1 LDLSNQG
8 REFVN
13 SVKAMLRRMSEMENA
28 IFGVL
33 ICTSG
38 AYDWLSLYKGV
49 RLVGPYYAS
58 GVYVLTS
65 FSLLSVLLFAAYST
79 VGGIMLL
86 TAQRARSRYKTV
98 APNVVAIAA
107 VFAPYL
113 FAFLPKGDFLG
124 ANIYAAYVCV
134 IIGGSLTLLSL
145 AYLRRALTIT
155 PQATS
160 LVTAGPYALV
170 RHPMYSGSILIMFGL
185 MLLVDSAAAVVLFL
199 ACAGLQ
205 IQRTRYEETLLEYSL
220 PDYGRYK
227 CGVGRF
233 VPRLGYRFRTNTA
246 SIQTDASA
254 LRGGAKA
261 LRRQATE
268 FAGSGTDRSFG

>member
-1 LDLSNQG
+1 MSKQSSIQDSNQG

-13 SVKAMLRRMSEMENA
+13 SAKAMLRRLSERENA

-38 AYDWLSLYKGV
+38 GYDWLSLYKGV

-79 VGGIMLL
+79 LGGIMLL

-113 FAFLPKGDFLG
+113 FAFLPTGDFLG
-124 ANIYAAYVCV
+124 ANVYAAYLCI
-134 IIGGSLTLLSL
+134 IIGGSITLLSL
-145 AYLRRALTIT
+145 VYLRRALTIT

-170 RHPMYSGSILIMFGL
+170 RHPMYSGSILILLGL
-185 MLLVDSAAAVVLFL
+185 MLLIDSAAAVILFL
-199 ACAGLQ
+199 LGAGLQ
-205 IQRTRYEETLLEYSL
+205 IQRARYEETLLENSL

-227 CGVGRF
+227 CRVGRF
-233 VPRLGYRFRTNTA
+233 VPRLSNGFRTNTA
-246 SIQTDASA
+246 
-254 LRGGAKA
+254 
-261 LRRQATE
+261 
-268 FAGSGTDRSFG
+268 

>member
-1 LDLSNQG
+1 MKS
-8 REFVN
+8 
-13 SVKAMLRRMSEMENA
+13 ATAILRRMSEMENA

-33 ICTSG
+33 ICASG
-38 AYDWLSLYKGV
+38 AYDWLSFYKGV

-65 FSLLSVLLFAAYST
+65 FSLLSVLLFAAYSSL
-79 VGGIMLL
+79 GGIMLL
-86 TAQRARSRYKTV
+86 SAQRARARYKTV
-98 APNVVAIAA
+98 APNVMAIAA

-124 ANIYAAYVCV
+124 ANVYAAYVCV

-145 AYLRRALTIT
+145 VYLRRALTVT

-185 MLLVDSAAAVVLFL
+185 MLLIDSAAAVVLFL

-205 IQRTRYEETLLEYSL
+205 IQRARYEEALLENSL

-233 VPRLGYRFRTNTA
+233 VPRLSDRFRM
-246 SIQTDASA
+246 DAA
-254 LRGGAKA
+254 
-261 LRRQATE
+261 
-268 FAGSGTDRSFG
+268 